1 MNFTP
6 FLFLKNDKG
15 GKKSKIRIVLWVFLV
30 SILLI
35 NQMEISGFKLNGP
48 KFVCDMTTIDGNV
61 KSGPLTTTKHF
72 SNALNHF
79 KRGDRRNQFFTKS
92 KVIHPKHYKL
102 LKKGAHQ
109 SRLGRQ
115 KMGWFLAD

>member
-6 FLFLKNDKG
+6 FLFLKNDKS

-79 KRGDRRNQFFTKS
+79 KRGDRRNQFFTES

>member
-6 FLFLKNDKG
+6 FLFLKNDKS
-15 GKKSKIRIVLWVFLV
+15 GKKLKIRIVLWVFLV

-35 NQMEISGFKLNGP
+35 NQMEISGFKLNGS

-79 KRGDRRNQFFTKS
+79 KRGDRRNQFFTEIHTVAIWTFTIHEKS
-92 KVIHPKHYKL
+92 GCV
-102 LKKGAHQ
+102 
-109 SRLGRQ
+109 
-115 KMGWFLAD
+115 